1 MAASNAAIYGF
12 TFSWQASTAK
22 SAHVRYTGFYS
33 ADFFET
39 DDDHGEVFGGDDVLR
54 EVVHDHES
62 ESMAHRDHDYL
73 YLDGCGRPSGGCQC
87 LAPLN
92 GIAPLAAFRSHTTS
106 SASCNRA
113 GCLWSRSAARAI
125 EIATVQCLDVEESQ
139 GCSVQP
145 NRPDC
150 ELPLLEQMDLV
161 LPYVV
166 LVEPVATLAEI
177 ASEIFNDS
185 QRRLGKYVLIVVS
198 EKLRRWSSSS
208 IR

>member
-1 MAASNAAIYGF
+1 M
-12 TFSWQASTAK
+12 
-22 SAHVRYTGFYS
+22 
-33 ADFFET
+33 
-39 DDDHGEVFGGDDVLR
+39 
-54 EVVHDHES
+54 
-62 ESMAHRDHDYL
+62 
-73 YLDGCGRPSGGCQC
+73 
-87 LAPLN
+87 
-92 GIAPLAAFRSHTTS
+92 
-106 SASCNRA
+106 
-113 GCLWSRSAARAI
+113 
-125 EIATVQCLDVEESQ
+125 VQCLDAEESQ

-185 QRRLGKYVLIVVS
+185 QIRLGKYVLIVVS